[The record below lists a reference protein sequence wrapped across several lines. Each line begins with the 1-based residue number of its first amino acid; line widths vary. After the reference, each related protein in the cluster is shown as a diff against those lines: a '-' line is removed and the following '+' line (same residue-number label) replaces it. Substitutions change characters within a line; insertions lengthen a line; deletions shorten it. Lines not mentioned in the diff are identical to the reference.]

1 MDKVLN
7 FKMDSISLLPDE
19 VILVIF
25 AGLDNLSLIK
35 CRQVSKRFR
44 KISEYEILQ
53 NAQDSV
59 VPSQVLQ
66 FEQISK
72 GNPQPKSICRCE
84 VCVCNLEN
92 GHN

>member
-7 FKMDSISLLPDE
+7 FKMDSISLLPDK

-25 AGLDNLSLIK
+25 ASLDNLSLIK
-35 CRQVSKRFR
+35 CQQVSKRFR
-44 KISEYEILQ
+44 KISECETLE

-72 GNPQPKSICRCE
+72 GNPQPKSVCMCE
-84 VCVCNLEN
+84 VCVCILEN